1 MLIRVDR
8 LCANSIISSAVMIVG
23 IFAKGFN
30 RRNSSHSRI
39 YNYGQFANVLKR
51 VDVTK
56 LDGLPFGGALTMS
69 FPTGATVVGIKCT
82 DGVVVATDSLI
93 SWGTLVLSE
102 KGIKAFKLTDTIV
115 LASAGLVSDY
125 QMLVNRLQAQIKLY
139 ELNQKKSI
147 TVKALAKMLANTLY
161 SIRMTPLYV
170 QTVVI
175 GMDPTGPQMFSL
187 DMGGSLIP
195 EDITATGTGDRTAY
209 GVLEN
214 NYRPDITVKEAEEI
228 AIKAVKAG
236 IARDIQSGG
245 DIRVMSVTKAGVT
258 EHVVA

>member
-1 MLIRVDR
+1 
-8 LCANSIISSAVMIVG
+8 MIVG
-23 IFAKGFN
+23 ILAKGFSL
-30 RRNSSHSRI
+30 RKPIHSRF

-93 SWGTLVLSE
+93 SWGTFVLSE
-102 KGIKAFKLTDTIV
+102 KGVKAFKLTDSIV

-139 ELNQKKSI
+139 ELNQKKTI
-147 TVKALAKMLANTLY
+147 TVKALAKMISNTLY

-170 QTVVI
+170 QIVVVGI
-175 GMDPTGPQMFSL
+175 DSSGPQMFSL

-195 EDITATGTGDRTAY
+195 EDITATGTGDRIAY

-214 NYRPDITVKEAEEI
+214 EYRPDITVKEAEGI
-228 AIKAVKAG
+228 AIRAVKAG

-245 DIRVMSVTKAGVT
+245 DIRIMSVTGDGVK
-258 EHVVA
+258 EQVIS